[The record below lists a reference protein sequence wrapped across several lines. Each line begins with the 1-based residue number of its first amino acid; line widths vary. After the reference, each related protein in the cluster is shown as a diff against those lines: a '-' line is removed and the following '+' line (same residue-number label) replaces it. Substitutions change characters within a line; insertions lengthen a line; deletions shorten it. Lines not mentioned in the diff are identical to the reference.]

1 MFNRKIYMDKLKKY
15 INTEYIKVITGV
27 RRCGKSFLLKLLKQ
41 ELLNSGID
49 EKNIIYMNFEALEFI
64 DILDYLKLYEY
75 IKTRVNNDTKYYF
88 IFDEIQKVNGW
99 EKVINGLRVSY
110 NSDIYITGSN
120 SELLSGELATYLAGR
135 YIEINMYTL
144 SFNEFLEFKKY
155 DKEKIDLKWKEYF
168 EYGSFPSVVLSNDI
182 EIKKDVLQGIY
193 SSIVLKDISYRSN
206 IRDVAILERIILFLL
221 DNVGQ
226 LININKIANT
236 LVSSGIKI
244 SNNTV
249 QNYVDI
255 LEKSFLFYKSM
266 RYDIQGRKYL
276 SSNFKYYAVDTGLY
290 TVKINKNR
298 NYGTRLENI
307 VFIELKRRGYDVSI
321 GVIGKK
327 EIDFVAKK
335 NDELIFIQ
343 VADKLPENDDREIS
357 NLLNL
362 KTGYKKIVIVN
373 TYSDIGIYEGIP
385 VIHITDFLSGMEI

>member
-1 MFNRKIYMDKLKKY
+1 MDKLKKY
-15 INTEYIKVITGV
+15 INTEYIKLITGV

-49 EKNIIYMNFEALEFI
+49 KNNIIYMNFEALEFI

-75 IKTRVNNDTKYYF
+75 IKTRVKNDTKYYF

-193 SSIVLKDISYRSN
+193 SSIVLKDISYRAN

-266 RYDIQGRKYL
+266 RYDIQGRK
-276 SSNFKYYAVDTGLY
+276 
-290 TVKINKNR
+290 
-298 NYGTRLENI
+298 
-307 VFIELKRRGYDVSI
+307 
-321 GVIGKK
+321 
-327 EIDFVAKK
+327 
-335 NDELIFIQ
+335 
-343 VADKLPENDDREIS
+343 
-357 NLLNL
+357 
-362 KTGYKKIVIVN
+362 
-373 TYSDIGIYEGIP
+373 
-385 VIHITDFLSGMEI
+385 